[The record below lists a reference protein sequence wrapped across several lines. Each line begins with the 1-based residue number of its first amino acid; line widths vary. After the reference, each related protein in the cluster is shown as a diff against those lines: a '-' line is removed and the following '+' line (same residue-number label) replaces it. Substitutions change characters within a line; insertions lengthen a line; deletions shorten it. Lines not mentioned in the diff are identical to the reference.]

1 MKKQKDQLQYKRG
14 RNQKPLLRSCISTDE
29 LASHHSRAPKMTPS
43 TLLAF
48 PHLIVFYSLIYKE
61 SPEEKEN
68 QKAGGFLN
76 VKHPLNSRNK
86 IQT

>member
-1 MKKQKDQLQYKRG
+1 
-14 RNQKPLLRSCISTDE
+14 
-29 LASHHSRAPKMTPS
+29 MTPG

-48 PHLIVFYSLIYKE
+48 PHLIVFYSLIYEE

-76 VKHPLNSRNK
+76 VKHPLNSRSK
-86 IQT
+86 IQRQ